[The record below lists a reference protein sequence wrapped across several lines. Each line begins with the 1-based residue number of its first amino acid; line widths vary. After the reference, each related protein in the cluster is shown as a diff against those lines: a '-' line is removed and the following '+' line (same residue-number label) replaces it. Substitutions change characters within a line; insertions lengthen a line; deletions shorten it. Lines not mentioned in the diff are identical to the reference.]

1 MTPDLPPLRLARRLA
16 LILPLAAAGCNHRAA
31 TPADGAG
38 ATAAAPTPAP
48 TPATVP
54 QTLAWSDL
62 AALPVA
68 PADERVPYGDDP
80 LQVAELRRPASDG
93 PFPVVVLVHGGCWR
107 SAYDLRH
114 VSQLAAAFA
123 REGIATW
130 TLEYRRL
137 GDAGGG
143 WPGTFEDVARGVDRL
158 RDVAAAR
165 GLDTTRVVLV
175 GHSAGGQLALWA
187 AARRAPEGTVPRG
200 PALRARGVVGL
211 AAITDLRS
219 YGAAPGGCNA
229 AVAPLLGGTPAE
241 VGARYDLVSPA
252 ALPPLDLPVRLVHG
266 ALDRTVPPE
275 QSAWYAGYV
284 NGAGGDA
291 RVLLV
296 PDAAHFDVVAPT
308 TSAWPVVLGAVRDL
322 LGAR

>member
-1 MTPDLPPLRLARRLA
+1 MTPDAPPPRLPRLLA
-16 LILPLAAAGCNHRAA
+16 LLLPLAAAGCNHRAA
-31 TPADGAG
+31 TPADGVGAAG
-38 ATAAAPTPAP
+38 AASPSAAASDSAP
-48 TPATVP
+48 RP
-54 QTLAWSDL
+54 LAWGDL

-80 LQVAELRRPASDG
+80 LQVAELRRPTGDG

-107 SAYDLRH
+107 SAYDVRH

-158 RDVAAAR
+158 RDVAAQHR
-165 GLDTTRVVLV
+165 LDTTRVVLV

-187 AARRAPEGTVPRG
+187 AARRAAEGTVPRG
-200 PALRARGVVGL
+200 PALRPRGVVGL
-211 AAITDLRS
+211 AAITDLRG
-219 YGAAPGGCNA
+219 YGAAPGSCNG
-229 AVAPLLGGTPAE
+229 AVAPLLGGTAAE
-241 VGARYDLVSPA
+241 VGPRYDLVSPA

-275 QSAWYAGYV
+275 QSASYAGYV
-284 NGAGGDA
+284 TGAGGDA

-296 PDAAHFDVVAPT
+296 PDAAHFDVVSPT